1 MTTPAQSPRN
11 PWLAATPYLQVAP
24 LMLVLLVFLVLPLV
38 MILVVSFFDY
48 DSFRIIPDFVW
59 TNYAESLFSMTT
71 WRTMWSTVSFTLIVL
86 VITAVLGFLIAY
98 YVAFY
103 VRSGTMK
110 TLFFLACTI
119 PFLTSNIIRMIS
131 WIPYL
136 GRNGILNSAMLNLGV
151 IAEPLDI
158 LLYSNFAVVLVYVYL
173 YTLFM
178 VTPLFNVMMRIDR
191 SVIEAAIDAG
201 AKPWQ
206 ILLHVVL
213 PLSRSGFAIGSVFI
227 VTLVMSDFITVRLMS
242 GGQSA
247 SMGLLISNQISLLQY
262 PAACANA
269 ILLLVVVM
277 GGIGTI
283 LRSVNIRGAL

>member
-1 MTTPAQSPRN
+1 M
-11 PWLAATPYLQVAP
+11 AAHAKRRDSLWVSSIPYLQVAP
-24 LMLVLLVFLVLPLV
+24 LMAVLLVFLVLPLV
-38 MILVVSFFDY
+38 MILIVSFFDY
-48 DSFRIIPDFVW
+48 DSFHIIPDFVW

-71 WRTMWSTVSFTLIVL
+71 WRTMWSTVSFTLTVL
-86 VITAVLGFLIAY
+86 AITAVLGFFIAY

-103 VRSGTMK
+103 VRSGAMK

-136 GRNGILNSAMLNLGV
+136 GRNGILNSTMLNLGL
-151 IAEPLDI
+151 ISEPLDM
-158 LLYSNFAVVLVYVYL
+158 LLYSNFAVILVYVYL

-191 SVIEAAIDAG
+191 SVIEAAVDAG

-206 ILLHVVL
+206 ILVYVVL
-213 PLSRSGFAIGSVFI
+213 PLCRSGFAIGSVFI

-283 LRSVNIRGAL
+283 LRSVNVRGAL